1 MTDYFLTSPSFFI
14 MFIFLNL
21 EITVGLIHKES
32 RGIGRSLTIRR
43 LDVIKI
49 K

>member
-1 MTDYFLTSPSFFI
+1 MTDYFLTSPNFYI
-14 MFIFLNL
+14 IFIFLNL
-21 EITVGLIHKES
+21 EIPVGLIHKES
-32 RGIGRSLTIRR
+32 WGIGRSLTRRR